1 MNHRAT
7 PPRANLGFTLVEFM
21 IAITVSLLILAA
33 LTSTFV
39 ANSRARTEIERANDQ
54 IESGRFALSTLSSDL
69 ELAGFLSH
77 LNLKNATTLTAPA
90 TKPSPC
96 LSDVTSL
103 NASLLVHIQGYDGDA
118 ATILPAIPTTCILD
132 IMPGTDVLVIRRVA
146 TCVAGTANCATVT
159 NAPYFHASLCAAGN
173 QLGSTDSTDFY
184 RLDTN
189 LANLNRTQRDCT
201 TAAVRRQYMTNIYF
215 VASNDQAG
223 DGIPTLKRAEL
234 GGDAD
239 GNGTADVNANG
250 LLFAITPVAH
260 GIQDI
265 QFEYGIDTNGDGAP
279 DVYTASPDIYNPAT
293 PSSPFASCSANA
305 SCVANWRNVTAV
317 KINLLARNTNTSPN
331 QVDSKVYTLGLKA
344 DGTVKCAWD
353 PGNTGTCA
361 AFGDKYKRHVYQT
374 SVRLN
379 NPAGRR
385 E

>member
-1 MNHRAT
+1 MNRRAAR
-7 PPRANLGFTLVEFM
+7 PRANLGFTLVEFM

-90 TKPSPC
+90 AKPSPC
-96 LSDVTSL
+96 LSDVPSL
-103 NASLLVHIQGYDGDA
+103 NLNLLMHIQGYDGDA
-118 ATILPAIPTTCILD
+118 AAILPAIPPTCISDLKA
-132 IMPGTDVLVIRRVA
+132 GTDVLVVRRVA

-159 NAPYFHASLCAAGN
+159 NAPYFQASLCAAGT

-189 LANLNRTQRDCT
+189 LANLNRTQRNCT
-201 TAAVRRQYMTNIYF
+201 TPAVMRQYLTNIYF
-215 VASNDQAG
+215 VANNDQAG

-265 QFEYGIDTNGDGAP
+265 QFEYGIDTDGDGAP

-293 PSSPFASCSANA
+293 PAAPFASCTANA
-305 SCVANWRNVTAV
+305 SCVTNWRNVTAV
-317 KINLLARNTNTSPN
+317 KINLLARNTNTSPD

-344 DGTVKCAWD
+344 DGAVKCAWD

-361 AFGDKYKRHVYQT
+361 AFGDNYKRHVYQT